1 MKMNKL
7 FLAGAMTLGLAS
19 FAHAADDQG
28 SGEVKFV
35 GAIID
40 APCSISSDSVSQTVE
55 LGQIAQ
61 KDLKDG
67 ARSKLVPFTIKL
79 EQCDFTAGKNKV
91 RTTFTGVISAY
102 ATDKELLAISGQAS
116 GAGIGIET
124 FNNERLSLGEQSDAA
139 NLVGA
144 NHTLSYNAFLQGGLD
159 ANGDSVE
166 IVPGPFTAIAN
177 FQLAYE

>member
-28 SGEVKFV
+28 SGEVNFMGSIV
-35 GAIID
+35 D
-40 APCSISSDSVSQTVE
+40 APCSISSESDGQTVK
-55 LGQIAQ
+55 LDAVSNMV
-61 KDLKDG
+61 LKNGGKSD
-67 ARSKLVPFTIKL
+67 AKPFTIQL

-91 RTTFTGVISAY
+91 RTTFTGVVSAY

-139 NLVGA
+139 NLVGD
-144 NHTLSYNAFLQGGLD
+144 NHTLTYRAFLQGGLD

-166 IVPGPFTAIAN
+166 IVPGPFTAVAN